1 MPFAFRLV
9 AAAAALLILAT
20 DAFPGAHAGGLVSRD
35 LTAQSPALGR
45 PIHYALYRPSESPP
59 AGQRWPVV
67 YLFHGGGPGEA
78 DWLDAGRLAETMDRA
93 IAAGEMPPAVVV
105 MPQAGDSWYVD
116 NPDPGGAGLMQTAL
130 TRDLVRAIDKS
141 LPTAACRQGRAVAG
155 LSTGGYGALLYALDR
170 PRQYGAA
177 ISLSG
182 SISPP
187 VGPQMKDRIRRAA
200 RLYDDAFG
208 KPFSPARFNAENLFP
223 KAARL
228 GLAAGPKPAFYL
240 DAGDRDP
247 GGIVQGTT
255 ELHLAFLRAK
265 ADSTLRVVGGRH
277 EWTLWRRELGPAL
290 KWLGP
295 RLDASCGGAIAVSKA
310 VAGAAPDDVG
320 PATTAH

>member
-1 MPFAFRLV
+1 MSFAVRFIAVV
-9 AAAAALLILAT
+9 AAL
-20 DAFPGAHAGGLVSRD
+20 F
-35 LTAQSPALGR
+35 LTAAPSPAVHAEGVVTRGLTAPSPALGR
-45 PIHYALYRPSESPP
+45 PIRYALYQPAEAPP
-59 AGQRWPVV
+59 AGQRWPVL
-67 YLFHGGGPGEA
+67 YLLHGGGPGEA

-93 IAAGEMPPAVVV
+93 IAAGDAPPMVVV

-116 NPDPGGAGLMQTAL
+116 NPDPGGAGLMETAL

-141 LPTAACRQGRAVAG
+141 LPTAACRTGRAVAG

-170 PRQYGAA
+170 PRQYVAA

-208 KPFSPARFNAENLFP
+208 RPFSPARFNALNLFSR
-223 KAARL
+223 AARL
-228 GLAAGPKPAFYL
+228 GLAAGPKPAFYM

-265 ADSTLRVVGGRH
+265 ADSTLRIVGGRH
-277 EWTLWRRELGPAL
+277 EWALWRRELGPAL

-295 RLDASCGGAIAVSKA
+295 RLDSNCGGLAIPKAIA
-310 VAGAAPDDVG
+310 GATVDDVG
-320 PATTAH
+320 PTTTTQ